1 MSEQTAHTATGTTQ
15 TLPLIVIDGAVVFP
29 YTVASLPLDEQTTPA
44 AEAALKDSRLVLL
57 AARREDA
64 DADTP
69 LALQL
74 HRTGVVA
81 RIEQAGKLPTG
92 ISGIVVRGLVR
103 AVLGEQTQDAPFARF

>member
-1 MSEQTAHTATGTTQ
+1 MLLTKRNGSSIILATEFQFRFIKKTRYLMSEQTAHTTTGAYQ

-29 YTVASLPLDEQTTPA
+29 YTVASLPLDEQTAPA
-44 AEAALKDSRLVLL
+44 AEAALKDGRLVLL

-64 DADTP
+64 DAETP

-81 RIEQAGKLPTG
+81 RIEQ
-92 ISGIVVRGLVR
+92 
-103 AVLGEQTQDAPFARF
+103 